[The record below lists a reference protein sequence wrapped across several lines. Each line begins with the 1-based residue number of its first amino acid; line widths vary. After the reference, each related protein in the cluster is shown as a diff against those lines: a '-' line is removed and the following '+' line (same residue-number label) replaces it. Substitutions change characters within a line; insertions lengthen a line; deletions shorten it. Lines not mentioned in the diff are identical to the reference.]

1 VRHTACLTNTETMP
15 RIAITGHMNLTAD
28 SVPLIYKAITDAL
41 ARYAADELTGISCVA
56 RGADSIFAQA
66 VLDLGGKLEVLLP
79 ATEYRQ
85 QKVKPDHA
93 PQFDELTRR
102 ATTVR
107 VMPFEKANREAYE
120 TTNEALVSTCDT
132 LFAVW
137 DGQSGIDKGST
148 ASVVEHARSRGV
160 PVKIIWPEGASRG

>member
-1 VRHTACLTNTETMP
+1 MP
-15 RIAITGHMNLTAD
+15 RIAVTGHMNLTAG
-28 SVPLIYKAITDAL
+28 SISLIYKAITDAL
-41 ARYAADELTGISCVA
+41 ARYAVDELTGISCIA

-79 ATEYRQ
+79 ATRYRQ
-85 QKVKPDHA
+85 QKVKPDHS
-93 PQFDELTRR
+93 PQFDELIRR
-102 ATTVR
+102 ATTVH

-120 TTNEALVSTCDT
+120 TTNEVLVSTCDI

-148 ASVVEHARSRGV
+148 GSVVENARSRGV
-160 PVKIIWPEGASRG
+160 PVKVIWPEGASRD

>member
-1 VRHTACLTNTETMP
+1 VP

-28 SVPLIYKAITDAL
+28 SVPLVYQAIIGAL
-41 ARYAADELTGISCVA
+41 ALYAADELTGISCLA
-56 RGADSIFAQA
+56 RGADSVFAQA

-79 ATEYRQ
+79 AAGYRE

-107 VMPFEKANREAYE
+107 VMPFKEANRAAYE
-120 TTNEALVSTCDT
+120 ATNEVLISTCDT
-132 LFAVW
+132 LFAAW
-137 DGQSGIDKGST
+137 DGQSSVDKGST
-148 ASVVEHARSRGV
+148 GFVVEYARSRGV
-160 PVKIIWPEGASRG
+160 PVEIIWPQGASRD